1 MEKYSNKNQNDNNPC
16 EQISPMFQLLSPE
29 ELQIVDKNRITIHFK
44 SGEII
49 QKQGTFMSHIIFI
62 VSGMAKVY
70 FERADQSNTI
80 LRIVKPMSF
89 VGGPGIYSDHLY
101 HFTVS
106 AMKETS
112 VCYFDFALLK
122 SILDQNKAFGAEFLK
137 DFSISILEVYNR
149 LMTLTHK
156 NVTGKMAYT
165 ILYLFEEVYKNNEQF
180 ISISRHDLADLSSVS
195 RDSSVKIL
203 RDFQNEG
210 IIRITDHT
218 IELLKPDTL
227 RMIQSVG

>member
-1 MEKYSNKNQNDNNPC
+1 MENYIEKNQIDFYPC
-16 EQISPMFQLLSPE
+16 EQISPIFKLLSPE
-29 ELQIVDKNRITIHFK
+29 ELQSVNENKIKIHFK
-44 SGEII
+44 AGEII

-70 FERADQSNTI
+70 FEKEGQNNTI

-101 HFTVS
+101 HFTV
-106 AMKETS
+106 AALKDAA
-112 VCYFDFALLK
+112 VCYIDFAILK
-122 SILDQNKAFGAEFLK
+122 NILNQNIAFSGEFLK
-137 DFSISILEVYNR
+137 DFSLSILSVYNR
-149 LMTLTHK
+149 LMTLTNK
-156 NVTGKMAYT
+156 NIGGKMAYT
-165 ILYLFEEVYKNNEQF
+165 LLYLFEEVYENKEQF
-180 ISISRHDLADLSSVS
+180 VSISKNDLADLSAVS

-210 IIRITDHT
+210 IIRMTDHT